1 MSADYVLDL
10 NVEFDNPNNTDAR
23 GVCCNDAE
31 GTTNCSTAC
40 DVLYLVCIRSSGST
54 LPEDAERGQCPI
66 LEVETLTG
74 GTYHI
79 SGPWPVSDDM
89 ALSDSI
95 ETNCISIIL

>member
-10 NVEFDNPNNTDAR
+10 NVGFDNPNNTDAL

-54 LPEDAERGQCPI
+54 LPAQRGQCPI

-74 GTYHI
+74 RTYHI
-79 SGPWPVSDDM
+79 SGPWPVSDDHG
-89 ALSDSI
+89 I
-95 ETNCISIIL
+95 K